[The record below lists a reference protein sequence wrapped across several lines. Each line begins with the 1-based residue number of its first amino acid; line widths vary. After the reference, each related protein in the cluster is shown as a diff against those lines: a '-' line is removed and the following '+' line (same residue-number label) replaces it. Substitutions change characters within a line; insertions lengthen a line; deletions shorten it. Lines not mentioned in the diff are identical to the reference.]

1 MDLFQYENGV
11 LYCEDIPVNSLPE
24 KGLPTPFYLYSANT
38 LRLHYKKIYGI
49 FEKLQP
55 MICFSVKSSNNVHL
69 LNELAALGAGMDIVS
84 GGELF
89 VVKQSNADLSKVV
102 FAGVGK
108 SDEEI
113 TDAILSE
120 VGFLNIESEQEL
132 ARVQELAGEL
142 KREVNVLIR
151 ILPDILDEKTNEK
164 TRTGH
169 KGAKFGIDYA
179 NVEALIQENADHPY
193 VKIRGLHSHI
203 GSPISSYTFYVAAIH
218 KMVELVENLKRKNIR
233 LDVLNIGG
241 GFPAN
246 YMDNDNFSWES
257 FADPIT
263 TLLEPYVKNEGFKII
278 LEPGRSISANTGILV
293 TKVLYVKQSGD
304 KHIVILD
311 GGMTELIRPAM
322 YNAFHFIWPVKPQP
336 EHILANRNYPV
347 QQEGLTTYDVV
358 GPICESSDYLAKERP
373 LPPLRQ
379 GDYIAVFTVGAYG
392 MVMASN
398 YNLHVRPA
406 EIMIDKD
413 KIYIIRER
421 ETQEDLVRKMIR
433 HEL

>member
-1 MDLFQYENGV
+1 MDLFQYKNGV
-11 LYCEDIPVNSLPE
+11 LYCEDVPVDSLLA

-38 LRLHYKKIYGI
+38 LRLHYKKIYGA
-49 FEKLQP
+49 FEKLDP
-55 MICFSVKSSNNVHL
+55 VICFSVKSSNNVHL

-120 VGFLNIESEQEL
+120 VGYINIESEQEL
-132 ARVQELAGEL
+132 ARIQELAGEL
-142 KREVNVLIR
+142 KREVSVLIR
-151 ILPDILDEKTNEK
+151 IQPDITDEKTNEK
-164 TRTGH
+164 TRTGY

-179 NVEALIQENADHPY
+179 NVEALIEENADHPY
-193 VKIRGLHSHI
+193 VKIRGLHCHI
-203 GSPISSYTFYVAAIH
+203 GSPISSYTFYEECIR
-218 KMVELVENLKRKNIR
+218 KMVGLTESLKQKNII
-233 LDVLNIGG
+233 LKVLNIGG

-257 FADPIT
+257 FAGPIIE
-263 TLLEPYVKNEGFKII
+263 LLEPYVKNERFKII
-278 LEPGRSISANTGILV
+278 LEPGRSISANTAILV

-304 KHIVILD
+304 KNIAILD
-311 GGMTELIRPAM
+311 AGMTELIRPAM
-322 YNAFHFIWPVKPQP
+322 YNAFHFIWPVKPEAQ
-336 EHILANRNYPV
+336 HLLANRNYPV
-347 QQEGLTTYDVV
+347 QQEGLTNYDVV
-358 GPICESSDYLAKERP
+358 GPICESSDYLAKERA
-373 LPPLRQ
+373 LPPLQQ
-379 GDYIAVFTVGAYG
+379 GDYMAVFTVGAYG

-413 KIYIIRER
+413 KVYIIRER
-421 ETQEDLVRKMIR
+421 ETQQDLVRKMIR
-433 HEL
+433 QEL

>member
-1 MDLFQYENGV
+1 MDLFQYKNGI
-11 LYCEDIPVNSLPE
+11 LYCEDIPVDSLPE
-24 KGLPTPFYLYSANT
+24 KGLRTPFYLYSANT
-38 LRLHYKKIYGI
+38 LRLHYKKIYGA
-49 FEKLQP
+49 FEKLEP
-55 MICFSVKSSNNVHL
+55 TICFSVKSCNNVHL
-69 LNELAALGAGMDIVS
+69 LNELAALGSGMDIVS

-113 TDAILSE
+113 TEAIISE
-120 VGFLNIESEQEL
+120 VGYINIESEQEL

-164 TRTGH
+164 TRTGY
-169 KGAKFGIDYA
+169 KGAKFGIDFV
-179 NVEALIQENADHPY
+179 NVEALIEENMDHPY
-193 VKIRGLHSHI
+193 VKIRGLHCHI
-203 GSPISSYTFYVAAIH
+203 GSPISSYTFYVACIH
-218 KMVELVENLKRKNIR
+218 KMIELTEALKRKNI
-233 LDVLNIGG
+233 LLKVLNIGG

-246 YMDNDNFSWES
+246 YMDNDHFSWES
-257 FADPIT
+257 FAGPIT
-263 TLLEPYVKNEGFKII
+263 ELLEPYVKNEGFKII

-293 TKVLYVKQSGD
+293 SKVLYIKQSGD
-304 KHIVILD
+304 RHIAILD

-322 YNAFHFIWPVKPQP
+322 YNAFHFIWPVKPAP
-336 EHILANRNYPV
+336 EHVLANRNYPV
-347 QQEGLTTYDVV
+347 EQEGLTDYDVV

-373 LPPLRQ
+373 LPPLKQ

-392 MVMASN
+392 MVMSSN

-406 EIMIDKD
+406 EILVDKD

-421 ETQEDLVRKMIR
+421 ETQQDLVKNMIR

>member
-1 MDLFQYENGV
+1 MDLFQYKNGV
-11 LYCEDIPVNSLPE
+11 LHCEDIPVDSLPGR
-24 KGLPTPFYLYSANT
+24 GLPTPFYLYSANT
-38 LRLHYKKIYGI
+38 LRQHYKKIYGL
-49 FEKLQP
+49 FERLQP
-55 MICFSVKSSNNVHL
+55 LICFSVKSSNNVHL

-120 VGFLNIESEQEL
+120 VGFINIESEQEL
-132 ARVQELAGEL
+132 ARVQELSGEL

-151 ILPDILDEKTNEK
+151 VLPDILDEKTHEK
-164 TRTGH
+164 TRTGY
-169 KGAKFGIDYA
+169 KGAKFGIDFA
-179 NVEALIQENADHPY
+179 NVQPLIEDNADHPF
-193 VKIRGLHSHI
+193 VKIRGLHCHI
-203 GSPISSYTFYVAAIH
+203 GSPISSYSYYEEVIN
-218 KMVELVENLKRKNIR
+218 KMVELVEALKQKNII
-233 LDVLNIGG
+233 LNVLNIGG

-246 YMDNDNFSWES
+246 YKDNDNFSWES
-257 FADPIT
+257 FADPIIA
-263 TLLEPYVKNEGFKII
+263 LLEPYVKNEGFKII
-278 LEPGRSISANTGILV
+278 LEPGRSISANTAVLV

-304 KHIVILD
+304 RNIAILD

-322 YNAFHFIWPVKPQP
+322 YNAFHFIWPVKPQQ
-336 EHILANRNYPV
+336 EHILTNRNYPV
-347 QQEGLTTYDVV
+347 EQPGLTTYDVV

-373 LPPLRQ
+373 LPPLKQ

-392 MVMASN
+392 MVMSSN

-421 ETQEDLVRKMIR
+421 ETQDDLVRKMIR

>member
-1 MDLFQYENGV
+1 V
-11 LYCEDIPVNSLPE
+11 
-24 KGLPTPFYLYSANT
+24 
-38 LRLHYKKIYGI
+38 HYKKIYNA
-49 FEKLQP
+49 FERLQP
-55 MICFSVKSSNNVHL
+55 LVCFSVKSCNNVHL

-89 VVKQSNADLSKVV
+89 VVKQSDADLSKVV

-113 TDAILSE
+113 RDAILSE
-120 VGFLNIESEQEL
+120 VGYINIESDQEL

-164 TRTGH
+164 TRTGY

-179 NVEALIQENADHPY
+179 NVEPLITDNADHPY
-193 VKIRGLHSHI
+193 VKIRGLHCHI
-203 GSPISSYTFYVAAIH
+203 GSPISSYTFYEECIR
-218 KMVELVENLKRKNIR
+218 KMVGLVEALKKKDIFLN
-233 LDVLNIGG
+233 VLNIGG

-246 YMDNDNFSWES
+246 YTDNDNFSWES
-257 FADPIT
+257 FAGPIIA
-263 TLLEPYVKNEGFKII
+263 LLEPYVKNEGFRII
-278 LEPGRSISANTGILV
+278 LEPGRSISANTGVLIS
-293 TKVLYVKQSGD
+293 KVLYVKQSGD
-304 KHIVILD
+304 KNILILD
-311 GGMTELIRPAM
+311 GGMTALIRPAM
-322 YNAFHFIWPVKPQP
+322 YNAFHFIWPVRP
-336 EHILANRNYPV
+336 EAGHELTNRNYPV
-347 QQEGLTTYDVV
+347 EQEGLITYDVV

-373 LPPLRQ
+373 LPPMRQ
-379 GDYIAVFTVGAYG
+379 GDYVAVFTVGAYG

-406 EIMIDKD
+406 EIMVDKD

-421 ETQEDLVRKMIR
+421 ETQQDLVRKMIR